1 MSSDVFGYSIL
12 LTAARSHEYIEYRME
27 MFIIRKIIFLGV
39 QITHERIILCYDNIL
54 WYYCTAVAALAFR
67 APK

>member
-1 MSSDVFGYSIL
+1 MSSGVFGYSIS
-12 LTAARSHEYIEYRME
+12 LTAARLHEYIEYRVE

-39 QITHERIILCYDNIL
+39 QITRERILCYDNIL